1 MRRHKWEVP
10 EFHSGRWTRS
20 DYINGADA
28 IPLASVIEFT
38 LATNVGQD
46 FYDVRLVDGFN
57 LPLSITPQGRPASC
71 SATSCA
77 ANMNPAS
84 HPELQ
89 VKGSDG
95 SVIACKRACLAFNQ
109 PPHIVAP
116 ALIKYHLLAIQH
128 NIRRSLRVNAL
139 RLIVMLLMISVET
152 IF

>member
-1 MRRHKWEVP
+1 MVESCLGSNLMRRHKWEAP
-10 EFHSGRWTRS
+10 ECHSGLRTRS

-77 ANMNPAS
+77 ANVNAAS

-95 SVIACKRACLAFNQ
+95 RVIACKRACLAFNQ
-109 PPHIVAP
+109 PRYCCTSTYNIPSTC
-116 ALIKYHLLAIQH
+116 HLTQY
-128 NIRRSLRVNAL
+128 SK
-139 RLIVMLLMISVET
+139 
-152 IF
+152 IFKSQCP